1 MISPIDLE
9 QKLKNLENKVAGFLA
24 AKKWFLPGAF
34 LFSLLFSWLSFPFWS
49 QAMPA
54 WSRFFIAQD
63 RVYGIFTLLAGFF
76 ISMVLPRNWRPAF
89 HLLILLAAWL
99 IPCFFLKVFRP
110 IVLGPIAYLVL
121 NALLLRRPRLGRPA
135 KLLNALFVL
144 GTFAVLIG
152 ALGWDA
158 EISRDY
164 RFFRFFW
171 TLHLE
176 ILTLFFLAQSF
187 QSGALPFSISL
198 NPLQLLAPMTWPTEM
213 KFESDKGKQKYLR
226 ALGFFQLL
234 VAQVIFWILLIVV
247 SRLPTTFTPVNSILH
262 YTVFVFFV
270 MAALGVVSAFV
281 HLFGYQAP
289 DATYFMILAKSPLE
303 IWQRGSTYTAQF
315 FFRNIYFPVWVRS
328 RQTWLATSVLV
339 LAIFFNLYLFHDFFL
354 RELLR
359 RVAPT
364 LPVMVGTTAQTFVL
378 PALWMLSWLIWILA
392 FYFMTRVFAFL
403 RTGWGLW
410 IAILLTHLG
419 SSQMFGVARLL
430 GAWLGISFD

>member
-1 MISPIDLE
+1 MISPIGLE
-9 QKLKNLENKVAGFLA
+9 QNLKNLEKKVAEFLA
-24 AKKWFLPGAF
+24 AKKLFLPVAF
-34 LFSLLFSWLSFPFWS
+34 LFSLLFCWFCYPFWS

-63 RVYGIFTLLAGFF
+63 RVYGVFTLLAGFF

-110 IVLGPIAYLVL
+110 IIWGPIIYLAV
-121 NALLLRRPRLGRPA
+121 NAVVLRRPRPGNLHKFLSA
-135 KLLNALFVL
+135 FVVL
-144 GTFAVLIG
+144 GTFAVLVW

-158 EISRDY
+158 ETSRDY

-187 QSGALPFSISL
+187 QKSSLPFSISL
-198 NPLQLLAPMTWPTEM
+198 NPLQLISPMTWPPEM
-213 KFESDKGKQKYLR
+213 KLESDEGKQKYLR
-226 ALGFFQLL
+226 ALGFFQLI

-247 SRLPTTFTPVNSILH
+247 PHIPVTFTPVNSILH
-262 YTVFVFFV
+262 YTVFVFFA

-315 FFRNIYFPVWVRS
+315 FFRNIYFPIWVRS
-328 RQTWLATSVLV
+328 RRTWLAASVLV

-359 RVAPT
+359 WVAPT
-364 LPVMVGTTAQTFVL
+364 LPVIVGTAAQTFVL

-392 FYFMTRVFAFL
+392 FHFMTRIFAFL

-410 IAILLTHLG
+410 IAVLLTHLG